1 MIILIVKASITING
15 DKSSIS
21 GVALTDTGSALTLL
35 DEVIANMVG
44 VRISNRKIRLVVADG
59 HEVVAE
65 LGVIKE
71 LIVEGESL
79 LEVHVGVTKFPEK
92 VKEILRNL
100 GLADWCV
107 IGLATLE
114 ILGLV
119 PNTSS
124 GKLEKVG
131 VIIL

>member
-1 MIILIVKASITING
+1 VIILIVKASITING

-21 GVALTDTGSALTLL
+21 EVALTDTGSALTLL
-35 DEVIANMVG
+35 DEVIANTVG
-44 VRISNRKIRLVVADG
+44 VRMLNRKIRLVVADG
-59 HEVVAE
+59 HEVVAK

-79 LEVHVGVTKFPEK
+79 PEVHVGVTKFPEK
-92 VKEILRNL
+92 VKEILRKL

-114 ILGLV
+114 ILGLA